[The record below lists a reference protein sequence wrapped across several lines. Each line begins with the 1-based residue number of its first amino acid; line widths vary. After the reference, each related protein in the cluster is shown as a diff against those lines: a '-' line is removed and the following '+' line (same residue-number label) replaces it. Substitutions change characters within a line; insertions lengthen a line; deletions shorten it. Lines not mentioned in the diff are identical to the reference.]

1 MRRVPAGRRLLAW
14 TGRRA
19 RWATA
24 ALAAL
29 TLVGATAL
37 TATATATAP
46 AAAAAQAWTPKP
58 SPMTTP
64 WTNQVPTDTPSPNIH
79 ARS

>member
-1 MRRVPAGRRLLAW
+1 MRRVPAGPRPFARR
-14 TGRRA
+14 GRRA
-19 RWATA
+19 RWVTIVLTA
-24 ALAAL
+24 LIL
-29 TLVGATAL
+29 IGGTAL
-37 TATATATAP
+37 TATGP

-64 WTNQVPTDTPSPNIH
+64 WTGQVPIDTPCPNIR